1 MRKKDI
7 QLLAAARQGDIAA
20 RCEVGRRYLTG
31 TDGFPL
37 HLAQGLEH
45 LERPALAD
53 SPLAASIV
61 AEHLPLHEIVRL
73 GHVTTLK
80 RAAAVGSVPAWIK
93 LGVWSWLTDTCS
105 APAISW
111 LTKAD
116 ELGDPLARLLL
127 RAADRGPRAGFG
139 VFLACLRGNT
149 AFDLE
154 ALLQQAIGLALEN
167 GQGPLVGQLL
177 GAAAQLQLPA
187 TSPLLATMCDA
198 LWRAQALAGF
208 DLTSGPTDIERVLDT
223 CAHRGNPRAALLL
236 GRALCGLEV
245 VADRPS
251 SLTEHANMRK
261 GAALLLRA
269 ADAGYGEAWMLL
281 YRVHSDSSASVANP
295 QMARFCL
302 EKSAAIGDPTAQRL
316 LGALLLRSA
325 STIEDTERA
334 IHWLHEAAGEGD
346 GHARS
351 ILCSLVL
358 PVSGPESLAEEVIDA
373 IHRDDPWLAW
383 RLRVAREFGL
393 TRLEALSADIA
404 SGVRG
409 WGLLVGPNPFVVQPK
424 LAAPR
429 AIPALTV
436 RALSRLHEAAHVLR
450 QTRPIGGAFEGDL
463 RQRSVRLRRR
473 LAHHAGA
480 DDLFF
485 AQGSAST
492 LDRLRGGAKWA
503 FHERDTLRQALAA

>member
-1 MRKKDI
+1 
-7 QLLAAARQGDIAA
+7 
-20 RCEVGRRYLTG
+20 
-31 TDGFPL
+31 L

-45 LERPALAD
+45 LEHPALAN
-53 SPLAASIV
+53 SPLAALIV
-61 AEHLPLHEIVRL
+61 AEHLPLHEIVRA
-73 GHVTTLK
+73 GHLPTLK

-93 LGVWSWLTDTCS
+93 LGVWSWLTEAS
-105 APAISW
+105 ATPAIAW
-111 LTKAD
+111 LTKAG
-116 ELGDPLARLLL
+116 ELGDPLARRLL
-127 RAADRGPRAGFG
+127 RAADRGPRAKFG
-139 VFLACLRGNT
+139 AFLACLRGNT

-167 GQGPLVGQLL
+167 GHGPLVGHLL
-177 GAAAQLQLPA
+177 GAAAQLPLSA
-187 TSPLLATMCDA
+187 SSPLSALVCEA

-208 DLTSGPTDIERVLDT
+208 ELSCAPTDIERVLDT
-223 CAHRGNPRAALLL
+223 GAHRASPCAALLL
-236 GRALCGLEV
+236 GRALCGLDV

-281 YRVHSDSSASVANP
+281 YRVHSDPSASVANP

-302 EKSAAIGDPTAQRL
+302 EKSAAIGDPSAQRL

-325 STIEDTERA
+325 STIEDNERA
-334 IHWLHEAAGEGD
+334 IHWLHEAAGQGD

-351 ILCSLVL
+351 ILRSLVL

-393 TRLEALSADIA
+393 TRLEALSVDIA

-409 WGLLVGPNPFVVQPK
+409 WGLLVGPNPFVVQAK

-436 RALSRLHEAAHVLR
+436 RALSRLHEAAGLMR
-450 QTRPIGGAFEGDL
+450 QMRPISGAFGGDL
-463 RQRSVRLRRR
+463 RQRTVRLRRR
-473 LAHHAGA
+473 LAHHAVA

-485 AQGSAST
+485 ARGSASM
-492 LDRLRGGAKWA
+492 LDRLRSGAKWA